1 MHPVMTPTGGPRTV
15 ERFHPRVEANIPVK
29 VLLSGRTVMVRAR
42 DVSMAGLF
50 LLAHPADSM
59 RRLTIAVPLPGDREI
74 VTTCEVRR
82 READGVA
89 LEFDALDWDDLIALA
104 RFLHPRL
111 P

>member
-1 MHPVMTPTGGPRTV
+1 MHTSNGGPPIA
-15 ERFHPRVEANIPVK
+15 ERFHPRVEAALPVK
-29 VLLSGRTVMVRAR
+29 VLLPGRAVMARAR

-50 LLAHPADSM
+50 LLAHPGDAQ
-59 RRLTIAVPLPGDREI
+59 RELTLSLPLPGDKEI
-74 VTTCEVRR
+74 VTTCTIRR

-89 LEFDALDWDDLIALA
+89 LEFGELDWDDLIALA

>member
-1 MHPVMTPTGGPRTV
+1 MMTPTSGSKAA
-15 ERFHPRVEANIPVK
+15 ERYHPRVEADIPVK

-50 LLAHPADSM
+50 LLAHPSDTT
-59 RRLTIAVPLPGDREI
+59 RQLTISVPLPGGDL
-74 VTTCEVRR
+74 VTTCEIRR
-82 READGVA
+82 REVDGVA
-89 LEFDALDWDDLIALA
+89 LEFGPLDWDDLIALA